1 MSGAGFLLAGTLPA
15 GSSAETGAQRLIPGQ
30 QPGVG
35 RATCHEHPEMQLC
48 TFKPH
53 IQL

>member
-1 MSGAGFLLAGTLPA
+1 MSGAGFLLAGSLPA
-15 GSSAETGAQRLIPGQ
+15 GSSAETEAQHLIPGQ

-35 RATCHEHPEMQLC
+35 RATCHEHPETRLS